1 MTLSIDPK
9 TLAAVHA
16 ALKSIPDRRNF
27 IPVAGMFHLEPA
39 GGGLVITATDCDI
52 EAALTVD
59 RAAEFDAVC
68 LPPFLVEAAAGLGC
82 AEVKIALDER
92 QAVVTGGKARFA
104 APILPG
110 SDFPKFRPSF
120 EASFEIAGN
129 ALAKLIEAT
138 VDAASGQGDDHR
150 YYLEGVFLQ
159 VLAGRLHAVATNG
172 HRLHTASVEMTSG
185 TLSGGGG
192 IIIPTK
198 AANEIARI
206 GGKAGGQPITVETSK
221 GAIAVHTEGER
232 LTSKLI
238 DGTYPD
244 WQRVVP
250 QATEITAT
258 FDLAEIVAALDR
270 VMKIQAVNEAEM
282 KAKNKAGAIR
292 LAEDGEFLTISAGR
306 SGDDATATDAVRAEF
321 SGAWGT
327 RGVSA
332 KYLRATLAAMKER
345 GGDTVTIDTADA
357 GSPMRIDS
365 PTDEDFL
372 AVVMPMRI

>member
-1 MTLSIDPK
+1 M
-9 TLAAVHA
+9 
-16 ALKSIPDRRNF
+16 
-27 IPVAGMFHLEPA
+27 
-39 GGGLVITATDCDI
+39 
-52 EAALTVD
+52 
-59 RAAEFDAVC
+59 
-68 LPPFLVEAAAGLGC
+68 
-82 AEVKIALDER
+82 
-92 QAVVTGGKARFA
+92 
-104 APILPG
+104 
-110 SDFPKFRPSF
+110 
-120 EASFEIAGN
+120 
-129 ALAKLIEAT
+129 
-138 VDAASGQGDDHR
+138 
-150 YYLEGVFLQ
+150 
-159 VLAGRLHAVATNG
+159 
-172 HRLHTASVEMTSG
+172 
-185 TLSGGGG
+185 
-192 IIIPTK
+192 
-198 AANEIARI
+198 
-206 GGKAGGQPITVETSK
+206 
-221 GAIAVHTEGER
+221 
-232 LTSKLI
+232 
-238 DGTYPD
+238 
-244 WQRVVP
+244 P